1 MDPTFY
7 EDVFVPTSVEEL
19 DFVRTP
25 FYDLAKLEHL
35 KEGEEAQKFLTNI
48 QMKAEMVDA
57 VNALY
62 QSPAPT
68 KETISFTRYAD
79 ELVDKEV
86 AEKLQ

>member
-1 MDPTFY
+1 
-7 EDVFVPTSVEEL
+7 
-19 DFVRTP
+19 
-25 FYDLAKLEHL
+25 
-35 KEGEEAQKFLTNI
+35 
-48 QMKAEMVDA
+48 MKAEMVDA

-79 ELVDKEV
+79 ELADKEV